1 MAEKEVNLDEE
12 EGGEGGDAP
21 KKGGKG
27 KLIVLL
33 LMILLLIGGGGVAA
47 WFFLTGSDDEAEQ
60 VEAGPPERF
69 YTSLEPMTVNIA
81 APGRI
86 RYLRAELSL
95 VTHDVAVDEA
105 LAGHMPAIRNDVLG
119 ILAEQRYEDLNTR
132 AGKEALAEELE
143 EAIREILRSRD
154 APDAV
159 EAVLFNELVMQ

>member
-1 MAEKEVNLDEE
+1 MAEKEVNLEDEE
-12 EGGEGGDAP
+12 GNGEEAP

-33 LMILLLIGGGGVAA
+33 LIVVLLVAGGAAAA
-47 WFFLTGSDDEAEQ
+47 WFFLAADDDATEE
-60 VEAGPPERF
+60 VDAGPPERL
-69 YTSLEPMTVNIA
+69 YTSLEPMTVNIE

-95 VTHDVAVDEA
+95 VAHDPAVVEA
-105 LAGHMPAIRNDVLG
+105 FQRHMPAIRNDVLG

-132 AGKEALAEELE
+132 AGKATLAEELKDR
-143 EAIREILRSRD
+143 ISEILRSRD

>member
-1 MAEKEVNLDEE
+1 MAEKEVNLEEE
-12 EGGEGGDAP
+12 EGATP

-27 KLIVLL
+27 KLIVLML
-33 LMILLLIGGGGVAA
+33 IAVLLLAGGAGAA
-47 WFFLTGSDDEAEQ
+47 WFFLVAGDDETEE

-69 YTSLEPMTVNIA
+69 YTSLEPMTVNIE

-95 VTHDVAVDEA
+95 VTHDAAVDEA
-105 LAGHMPAIRNDVLG
+105 FERHMPAIRNDILG
-119 ILAEQRYEDLNTR
+119 ILAEQRYEELNTR
-132 AGKEALAEELE
+132 GGKAELAQELK
-143 EAIREILRSRD
+143 EAIREILASRD

>member
-1 MAEKEVNLDEE
+1 MAEKEVNLDDE
-12 EGGEGGDAP
+12 EGGAP

-33 LMILLLIGGGGVAA
+33 LIVVLLVAGGAAAA
-47 WFFLTGSDDEAEQ
+47 WFLLAAGEGDSEEVAE
-60 VEAGPPERF
+60 GPPERF
-69 YTSLEPMTVNIA
+69 YSSLEPMTVNID

-95 VTHDVAVDEA
+95 VTHDPAVAEA
-105 LAGHMPAIRNDVLG
+105 VERHMPAIRNDVLG
-119 ILAEQRYEDLNTR
+119 MLAEQRYADLNTR
-132 AGKEALAEELE
+132 AGKEALAEELRD
-143 EAIREILRSRD
+143 AVREILRSRD